1 MPKIDIPTSAL
12 LLLHCQND
20 IVKPEGKFAP
30 SGIAEQVER
39 HGLFQKWVA
48 LLRASR
54 SAGLRVFY
62 VNNVFNP
69 GHPELGEKPFPLMQG
84 TKQFNAFLKH
94 TWGVQN
100 PDEITPASGEI
111 IIENYNSSAFSATNL
126 DLILRANK
134 IQNLLLA
141 GVATTFVINS
151 TARYGAEL
159 GYNIIVIEDG
169 CTAFTDEIHDF
180 EIKNVMPH
188 FATISNTAEV
198 ISALGK

>member
-30 SGIAEQVER
+30 SGIAEQVDR
-39 HGLFQKWVA
+39 HGLFQKWID

-54 SAGLRVFY
+54 HAGLRVIY
-62 VNNVFNP
+62 VNNAFSP
-69 GHPELGEKPFPLMQG
+69 GHPELGEKTFPLMQG
-84 TKQFNAFLKH
+84 TKQFNAFLKD
-94 TWGVQN
+94 TWGVKN
-100 PDEITPASGEI
+100 PDEIAPASGEI

-126 DLILRANK
+126 DLILRASK
-134 IQNLLLA
+134 IQTLLLA

-159 GYNIIVIEDG
+159 GYDIIVIGDG
-169 CTAFTDEIHDF
+169 CTAFNDEMHDF
-180 EIKNVMPH
+180 EVKNALPY
-188 FATISNTAEV
+188 FATVSNTTEV
-198 ISALGK
+198 IGALGK